1 LRKSWRADPVR
12 QDVKWWRNVY
22 FKKVRESD
30 FLTGQKTS
38 FVASFPWLVKP
49 QTVQK
54 VMNGMYVSNGK
65 RTKGTIED
73 IARRAEEMAFY
84 AFGEEEETDG

>member
-1 LRKSWRADPVR
+1 
-12 QDVKWWRNVY
+12 
-22 FKKVRESD
+22 
-30 FLTGQKTS
+30 
-38 FVASFPWLVKP
+38 
-49 QTVQK
+49 
-54 VMNGMYVSNGK
+54 MNGMYVSNGK